1 MMNRYILCH
10 LVIFIYFIF
19 SCGID
24 LQAQS
29 HLRGTLKDAITGE
42 PLIGATVL
50 VKGTTNGTA
59 TDYEGNFILNLSST
73 GSQKIECRYSGY
85 KTTEFTIS
93 DLGRSHQLTLEEETV
108 MIEAIEVKGQRISDK
123 QKSSPLT
130 VESMDLIAIKETP
143 SANFYDGLGSLKD
156 VEWTISLRA

>member
-73 GSQKIECRYSGY
+73 GSQKIEC
-85 KTTEFTIS
+85 
-93 DLGRSHQLTLEEETV
+93 LVQWV
-108 MIEAIEVKGQRISDK
+108 
-123 QKSSPLT
+123 
-130 VESMDLIAIKETP
+130 
-143 SANFYDGLGSLKD
+143 
-156 VEWTISLRA
+156 